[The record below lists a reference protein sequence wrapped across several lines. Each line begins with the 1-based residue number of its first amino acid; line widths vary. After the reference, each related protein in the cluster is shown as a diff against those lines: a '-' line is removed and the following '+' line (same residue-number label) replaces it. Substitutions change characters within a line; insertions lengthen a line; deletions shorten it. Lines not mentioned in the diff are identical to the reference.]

1 MMTLLSTLLGFAS
14 GGLPK
19 VLDYFQD
26 RGDKKHELAL
36 MSMQREREIA
46 LAKEGYIAQARV
58 GEIKTDQ
65 IEMQTQA
72 QERVAMYKHDMKIGD
87 GASTWVINLR
97 ASVRP
102 IVTYVFVGLPH
113 HRDVSAQVYPPK
125 HYDFFPVLALFVLAK
140 HFGFKPFSVCKHRF
154 FHSSISFIFSLIIFP
169 QILHS

>member
-1 MMTLLSTLLGFAS
+1 MTLLSTLLGFAS

-36 MSMQREREIA
+36 MAMQREREIA

-58 GEIKTDQ
+58 EEIKTDQ
-65 IEMQTQA
+65 IAMQTQA
-72 QERVAMYKHDMKIGD
+72 QEKIAMWKHDMKIGE

-102 IVTYVFVGLPH
+102 IVTYLFVGLLITV
-113 HRDVSAQVYPPK
+113 DVAGIWYAYSTGVAFADAMSMVFS
-125 HYDFFPVLALFVLAK
+125 DDEMSILAAIIAFW
-140 HFGFKPFSVCKHRF
+140 FGSQAFSKR
-154 FHSSISFIFSLIIFP
+154 
-169 QILHS
+169 

>member
-36 MSMQREREIA
+36 MAMQREREIA

-58 GEIKTDQ
+58 EEIKTDQ

-72 QERVAMYKHDMKIGD
+72 QEKIAMWKHDMKIGE

-102 IVTYVFVGLPH
+102 VVTY
-113 HRDVSAQVYPPK
+113 
-125 HYDFFPVLALFVLAK
+125 LFVLLLIVVDVAGIWYAYSTGVAFAEAMEMVFNDDEMSILAAIIAFW
-140 HFGFKPFSVCKHRF
+140 FGSQAFSKR
-154 FHSSISFIFSLIIFP
+154 
-169 QILHS
+169 